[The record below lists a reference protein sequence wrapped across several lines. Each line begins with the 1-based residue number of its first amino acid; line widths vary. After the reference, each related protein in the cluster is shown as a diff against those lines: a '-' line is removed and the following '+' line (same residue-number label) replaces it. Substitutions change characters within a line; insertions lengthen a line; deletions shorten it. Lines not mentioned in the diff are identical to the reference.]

1 MAYSSGGLISATD
14 FNGLATTNT
23 SNIGWMWGT
32 GYAQWG
38 YGQSTTLLTSVS
50 AGATVTAT
58 QWAGLIYT
66 LNKALAHQGQTT
78 LGGGPLGANINMT
91 AGQTITYFANVGTA
105 ITQINTTGNA
115 YYASGTT
122 ITGTNFTAAMS
133 FAGSAVSYSFNTAR
147 TVTFAGG
154 ADAARYFFN
163 AGGRLQ
169 LVITAT
175 NNNATA
181 RSADF
186 VTLLQTN
193 LGGGIVFQNS
203 STGRTGSSGT
213 LTSSNTTAGYYTLST
228 TPTTYANLTPGSAT
242 YTYINDWVRLNVN
255 SNNPQGTN
263 GDRGSTITFNIDSA
277 TPAQTNSNFNDA
289 VDVTVTTRI
298 DIIPPETTYLG
309 NVWGVIGIT

>member
-242 YTYINDWVRLNVN
+242 YTYNNDWVRLNVN